1 MWKYSSCAV
10 QGKGHI
16 RSQTPCQDKTLTV
29 FRNGVYVISLSDGA
43 GSAKLSHFGA
53 ECVVESIAIL
63 LTSRFDELFEEPD
76 GRIVKVAIMTWLL
89 NSIQEEAESRNCIQ
103 KDLASTLL
111 AVAVKEDRFI
121 IAHIGDGVVG
131 YLDGLQLKVASAP
144 SNGEH
149 ANETYFVTSADAINN
164 MKLFKGSIRDK
175 AGFVVMSDGTEQSMY
190 NKRTS
195 TLSNAII
202 KLMQRNVL
210 IDEKSMNSQLEQTFR
225 DLITT
230 KTQDD
235 CSIAILTRESP
246 ALRPLKLLSQAEKAD
261 LYKIS
266 PKDKNHTKRIKRY
279 DELLELLRIPQSCA
293 AAAKKIHLK
302 YPYTK
307 RHLEHLCLIGLTVS
321 ENGIYRTIC

>member
-53 ECVVESIAIL
+53 ECVVNSIADL

-76 GRIVKVAIMTWLL
+76 GRVVKVTIMTWLL
-89 NSIQEEAESRNCIQ
+89 NSIQGEAESRACNK

-111 AVAVKEDRFI
+111 AVAVKEERFI
-121 IAHIGDGVVG
+121 VAHIGDGVVG
-131 YLDGLQLKVASAP
+131 YLDGPQLKVASAP

-149 ANETYFVTSADAINN
+149 ANETYFVTSADAISK

-195 TLSNAII
+195 TLSSAII

-210 IDEKSMNSQLEQTFR
+210 LDEKSMNSQLEQTFR
-225 DLITT
+225 DIIST
-230 KTQDD
+230 KTHDD
-235 CSIAILTRESP
+235 CSIAILARESP
-246 ALRPLKLLSQAEKAD
+246 VLRPLKLLSETEKAE

-266 PKDKNHTKRIKRY
+266 PKEKNRTKRIKRY
-279 DELLELLRIPQSCA
+279 DSLVKILKTPQSCA
-293 AAAKKIHLK
+293 AVSKKIHLK
-302 YPYTK
+302 YQYTK
-307 RHLEHLCLIGLTVS
+307 RHLQHLCLIGLAVS
-321 ENGIYRTIC
+321 ENGIYHVVC